1 MRIIARKTLRDFW
14 AKYPG
19 AGQPLKAWFKFTSEA
34 DWKGPQDVK
43 KQYRNATIL
52 KGAQTMNIKPVRTKK
67 DHASALKRIEKLM
80 GAKAGTPAGDEL
92 DILATLA
99 AAYEEKHFSIA
110 DPDPIAAIKH
120 RMEALG
126 MARKDLEPILGSRSR
141 VSEILN
147 RRRKLSIEMIRN
159 LHAKMGIPASAL
171 IQDYKIRM

>member
-1 MRIIARKTLRDFW
+1 
-14 AKYPG
+14 
-19 AGQPLKAWFKFTSEA
+19 
-34 DWKGPQDVK
+34 
-43 KQYRNATIL
+43 
-52 KGAQTMNIKPVRTKK
+52 MNIKPVRTKK
-67 DHASALKRIEKLM
+67 AYAAALKRIEELM
-80 GAKAGTPAGDEL
+80 GAKAGTAAGDEL

-99 AAYEEKHFSIA
+99 AAYEDKHFPIA
-110 DPDPIAAIKH
+110 DPDPVAAIKH

-126 MARKDLEPILGSRSR
+126 MSRKDLEPILGSRSR